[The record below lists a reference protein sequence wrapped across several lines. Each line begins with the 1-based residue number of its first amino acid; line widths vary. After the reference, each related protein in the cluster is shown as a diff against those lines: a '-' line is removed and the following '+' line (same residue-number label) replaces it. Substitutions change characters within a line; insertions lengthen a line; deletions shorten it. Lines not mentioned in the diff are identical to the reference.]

1 MSYIV
6 AVLFLVL
13 TIMLAIATGILIK
26 TLSSN
31 EVLAEMFKN
40 EIKTLTIILFAFSF
54 SYMLRLILD
63 LTLAPWMLDKFQKDY
78 YSSNYFFYLS
88 LYQILTAYVYDLIP
102 ISCILFYHVR
112 NFR

>member
-6 AVLFLVL
+6 AILFLIL
-13 TIMLAIATGILIK
+13 TIMLATATGILIK

-31 EVLAEMFKN
+31 EVLSEMFRN

-63 LTLAPWMLDKFQKDY
+63 LTLAPFMLSKFKNED
-78 YSSNYFFYLS
+78 SSNYFFYLS
-88 LYQILTAYVYDLIP
+88 LY
-102 ISCILFYHVR
+102 
-112 NFR
+112 